1 MNVMKSAWPLP
12 ALALRWPAPSV
23 WVAVALGLCLALAI
37 VSWPVPGMLAPLG
50 LAAVVLV
57 VRQPHFLMVA
67 FAVSLA
73 VPIQHSLAGLPV
85 NATDGLLVLWLL
97 LLPGLSI
104 WQRARRCRACLDTRW
119 HVPSIVW
126 FILPFVVAVVLAQ
139 LGSINPSA
147 SIKQVMRVIE
157 WFVLLPVLLSSL
169 LPDARFQR
177 FMGVA
182 LMVVPCLFAIDGMVE
197 YLNNGRGLTGMLG
210 ISVPVPEGGDQQI
223 RHTFDV
229 SGRAGSTFGGAQGLA
244 MYLVMSMSLA
254 MAHIARPPV
263 AWLRGLALVCL
274 AICLG
279 GLMVAKSR
287 GGLLGG
293 LAVLVVMTLALRP
306 QLKVVGA
313 VGLLMAL
320 LISALALGMWPSW
333 DGSLQ
338 GLVPGRPEAVLDR
351 LIIWGKVLEVAS
363 QNPLFG
369 VGLGNFRDAFF
380 ASEPWLH
387 VELGYPSLHAHNT
400 YLELLAD
407 TGIVGLSAY
416 ACFIVLVVGRL
427 RQRWTEPGGGSVFTL
442 AAMGSLG
449 AYLVFAAVDMLL
461 LQNMHMLL
469 VMILS
474 LGLTQPWA
482 ARLGVSQIAPQPAIG
497 VRAAGARP

>member
-1 MNVMKSAWPLP
+1 MSVTNTAWPRP
-12 ALALRWPAPSV
+12 AFALAWLGWPAPSV
-23 WVAVALGLCLALAI
+23 WLAVVLGLLLALAI
-37 VSWPVPGMLAPLG
+37 VSWPVPGMLAPLA
-50 LAAVVLV
+50 LAALILV
-57 VRQPHFLMVA
+57 IRQPHFLMVA
-67 FAVSLA
+67 FAISLA

-97 LLPGLSI
+97 LWPVLSI
-104 WQRARRCRACLDTRW
+104 WQRARRSQVGVDTRW
-119 HVPSIVW
+119 HLPTIVW
-126 FILPFVVAVVLAQ
+126 FILPFVVAVLLAQ
-139 LGSINPSA
+139 LGAINPSA

-182 LMVVPCLFAIDGMVE
+182 LMLVPCLFAIDGIVE
-197 YLNNGRGLTGMLG
+197 YLNNGRSLTGMLG

-244 MYLVMSMSLA
+244 MYLVMSMSLS

-274 AICLG
+274 AICIG
-279 GLMVAKSR
+279 GLVVAKSR
-287 GGLLGG
+287 GGLMGG
-293 LAVLVVMTLALRP
+293 LAVLLVMTLALRP
-306 QLKVVGA
+306 QLKIFGA
-313 VGLLMAL
+313 VGLLMVF
-320 LISALALGMWPSW
+320 LIAALALGMWPTW
-333 DGSLQ
+333 DGTLG

-351 LIIWGKVLEVAS
+351 LIIWNKVLEVAS
-363 QNPLFG
+363 HNPLFG

-416 ACFIVLVVGRL
+416 ACFILLVIRRL
-427 RQRWTEPGGGSVFTL
+427 RLRWAEPGGGSVFTL

-482 ARLGVSQIAPQPAIG
+482 ARLGVNHTG
-497 VRAAGARP
+497 VSA